1 MTPAT
6 ATITEPTTAPA
17 TDPTTD
23 DERTIDALLRGA
35 VERDHP
41 RLCFVRLP
49 SSSPANASWSRERK
63 LAAWRAVSAA
73 LRT

>member
-1 MTPAT
+1 MFFNGGA
-6 ATITEPTTAPA
+6 AQQLF
-17 TDPTTD
+17 
-23 DERTIDALLRGA
+23 RRHLRGA